1 MKTMETTNNANR
13 FDGYLSVHKG
23 LRAFMADVLTTIGRT
38 DASDAA
44 EVAEGMALVRSL
56 LDICRGHLFTENQ
69 FLHTAMEARRP
80 GSACVTAN
88 DHVQQEEKF
97 EQLESQILA
106 VERTLAAART
116 SNLLQLYRTL
126 ALFVAENFQHMN
138 VEEIDNNETLWS
150 LYTDAEL
157 HAIHEEILKSID
169 PEKMRV
175 FLRWILPYVSP
186 AERAAIVSGMQQS
199 MPEPVFDQF
208 LSGVRQ
214 LLSEKDWIKLSDQV
228 LLFN

>member
-116 SNLLQLYRTL
+116 ANLLQLYRTL

-138 VEEIDNNETLWS
+138 VEEIDNNATLWS

>member
-126 ALFVAENFQHMN
+126 ALFVAENLQHMN

>member
-1 MKTMETTNNANR
+1 MQTMETSKNANR

-23 LRAFMADVLTTIGRT
+23 LRAFMSDVLTTIGRT

-44 EVAEGMALVRSL
+44 EVAEGMARVRSL

-69 FLHTAMEARRP
+69 FLHTAMEARQP

-88 DHVQQEEKF
+88 DHVQQEENF
-97 EQLESQILA
+97 ELLESRILA
-106 VERTLAAART
+106 VERSSSANRP

-138 VEEIDNNETLWS
+138 VEELDNNETLWS

-186 AERAAIVSGMQQS
+186 AERTAIVTGMQQS
-199 MPEPVFDQF
+199 MPEPVFEQF
-208 LSGVRQ
+208 LSAIRQ
-214 LLSEKDWIKLSDQV
+214 LLSEKDWTRLNDQI
-228 LLFN
+228 LLLN